1 MSATKESPSATIDTA
16 KAECEHYDAL
26 PTEDHDD
33 RSFWQICKENPA
45 IIGYAICA
53 NFGPLLF
60 GYDGLALG
68 VIIALP
74 AFSFDFGEPFG
85 DGLLIPALWQGLW
98 TAGNQIGIMIGAGA
112 NGYLQDRFGRKP
124 MIFVGWAIA
133 TLSVALGYTSYMP
146 DSYAGRRTLLLMAK
160 IIVGLGMGILMST
173 CQTYVSE
180 IAPVKIRG
188 MLLGIYTLVL
198 VIGQTIAVSVVFSR
212 IAIMDRSAYLV
223 PIALQWMFAGLVF
236 IGAVFIPE
244 SPSFLISKGRVEEA
258 ARSFDRLY
266 GKGERSTNNLNN
278 LIATVAH
285 EQQQE
290 NNKDVRFME
299 LFQGTNFRRTRIV
312 WLLNITQQFT
322 GISLLANA
330 TYFLIQAGM
339 NPAQSLEIN
348 QIGISLSIPCI
359 LLSYYTMQ
367 KFGRRFIILA
377 SMITITVLFIGMG
390 VAGLFPNDK
399 TALKFVGVTLLLIGF
414 VGALGLNPAY
424 NVVAS
429 EVSSVRLRAR
439 TLSSGFVIYA
449 LASWVFSFTVPYM
462 FNPDAGNLSAKV
474 GWVFVGLGTIGVVL
488 VWFEVPETRNK
499 SYAQLDLLFE
509 RKTKTRDFKRKMD
522 EELSVPVGKE
532 DVV

>member
-1 MSATKESPSATIDTA
+1 MSTTKESPSATIDTA
-16 KAECEHYDAL
+16 KAESEHYDAF
-26 PTEDHDD
+26 PTEYHDD

-45 IIGYAICA
+45 IIGYTICA
-53 NFGPLLF
+53 NFSPLLF

-85 DGLLIPALWQGLW
+85 LW
-98 TAGNQIGIMIGAGA
+98 TAGKQIGIMIGAGA

-124 MIFVGWAIA
+124 MTFVGWAVA

-146 DSYAGRRTLLLMAK
+146 DSYAGRRTQLLMAK
-160 IIVGLGMGILMST
+160 VIVGLGMGILMST

-198 VIGQTIAVSVVFSR
+198 VVGQTIAVSVVFSR

-236 IGAVFIPE
+236 IRAVLIPE
-244 SPSFLISKGRVEEA
+244 SPSFLVSKGRVEEA

-266 GKGERSTNNLNN
+266 GKGERSPNN
-278 LIATVAH
+278 LIATVAQ
-285 EQQQE
+285 ERQQE

-367 KFGRRFIILA
+367 KFSRRFIILT
-377 SMITITVLFIGMG
+377 SMITITVRFIGMG
-390 VAGLFPNDK
+390 ITGLFPNDK
-399 TALKFVGVTLLLIGF
+399 TALKFVGVTLLLSGF
-414 VGALGLNPAY
+414 VGAHGLNPAY

-462 FNPDAGNLSAKV
+462 FNPDVGNLSAKI
-474 GWVFVGLGTIGVVL
+474 GWVFVGLGTIGIVL

-522 EELSVPVGKE
+522 EELSVPA
-532 DVV
+532 

>member
-1 MSATKESPSATIDTA
+1 
-16 KAECEHYDAL
+16 
-26 PTEDHDD
+26 
-33 RSFWQICKENPA
+33 
-45 IIGYAICA
+45 
-53 NFGPLLF
+53 
-60 GYDGLALG
+60 
-68 VIIALP
+68 
-74 AFSFDFGEPFG
+74 
-85 DGLLIPALWQGLW
+85 
-98 TAGNQIGIMIGAGA
+98 
-112 NGYLQDRFGRKP
+112 
-124 MIFVGWAIA
+124 
-133 TLSVALGYTSYMP
+133 
-146 DSYAGRRTLLLMAK
+146 
-160 IIVGLGMGILMST
+160 
-173 CQTYVSE
+173 
-180 IAPVKIRG
+180 
-188 MLLGIYTLVL
+188 
-198 VIGQTIAVSVVFSR
+198 
-212 IAIMDRSAYLV
+212 MDRSAYLV

-244 SPSFLISKGRVEEA
+244 SPSFLVSKGRVEEA

-266 GKGERSTNNLNN
+266 GKGERSTNNLNY

-285 EQQQE
+285 ERQQE

-462 FNPDAGNLSAKV
+462 FNPDAGNLSAKI
-474 GWVFVGLGTIGVVL
+474 GWVFVGLGTIGIVL

-509 RKTKTRDFKRKMD
+509 RRTKTRDFKREMD
-522 EELSVPVGKE
+522 EELSVPAGKE